1 MIINPFRFKIGAQ
14 VMLLKNQNVAQGLV
28 NGARGRVVGFD
39 KKSGCPVVKFA
50 CGVKEE
56 VSQPHYLDLH
66 RKD

>member
-1 MIINPFRFKIGAQ
+1 MNPFRFKVGAQ

-56 VSQPHYLDLH
+56 VSQPHELS
-66 RKD
+66 